1 MPIRGCAEG
10 RGGHRWSCIG
20 YYRFLKEVCRPAV
33 TGPFPTVDTLQR
45 RLASAEAELDEYE
58 RLLSAPDAATREDY
72 ADLTRKYAR
81 TRELVAINRE
91 MQRLAQDIEEE
102 RELLEA
108 EEDEG
113 LRADLRRALEHD
125 QEALEE
131 LVRRAKLMLVPEK
144 PEDRRTAIV
153 EIRAGAGGEESAL
166 FVADLFRMYARYAE
180 RRGWGTK
187 LMDSHPTSLGGYKQV
202 VFAVEGEDAFG
213 RLRFESGVHRVQRV
227 PETEAQ
233 GRIHTSTATVAVLP
247 EAEDVELE
255 LSPEELRF
263 ETYRAGGP
271 GGQHMQKNET
281 AVRVTHIPTGITV
294 GCQDERSQHRNREQA
309 LRLLRAR
316 LWDLQERERAA
327 SVQEERRS
335 QIGTGDRS
343 EKIRTYNY
351 PQSRVTDHRIG
362 FTVHQLEQI
371 MDGEMEYLIEPLL
384 EAEVEK
390 LLEV

>member
-1 MPIRGCAEG
+1 
-10 RGGHRWSCIG
+10 
-20 YYRFLKEVCRPAV
+20 VAV
-33 TGPFPTVDTLQR
+33 FTVDTVRR
-45 RLASAEAELDEYE
+45 RLAQAEEELKEYE
-58 RLLSAPDAATREDY
+58 RALSAPDAAAREDY
-72 ADLTRKYAR
+72 AELTRRYAR
-81 TRELVAINRE
+81 TRELVALNHE
-91 MQRLAQDIEEE
+91 VQRLTQDIEEE
-102 RELLEA
+102 RELLEV

-113 LRADLRRALEHD
+113 LREGLQRALEDD
-125 QEALEE
+125 QRNLER
-131 LVRRAKLMLVPEK
+131 LMRRAKLMLVPDQ

-180 RRGWGTK
+180 RKGWETK
-187 LMDSHPTSLGGYKQV
+187 LMDSHSTSLGGYKQV
-202 VFAVEGEDAFG
+202 VFALEGDEAFG
-213 RLRFESGVHRVQRV
+213 QLRLESGVHRVQRV

-247 EAEDVELE
+247 EAEGVELE

-316 LWDLQERERAA
+316 IWDLQERERAA
-327 SVQEERRS
+327 SVQEARRS

-343 EKIRTYNY
+343 EKIRSYNY

-362 FTVHQLEQI
+362 LTLHQLEQI
-371 MDGEMEYLIEPLL
+371 MDGELERLIEPLL
-384 EAEVEK
+384 EAEVEQ
-390 LLEV
+390 LLEN